1 MNAATTTLPLTL
13 EQIWIYPVK
22 SCAGIRL
29 RTVELLDTGLEWDR
43 TWMVVDAD
51 GEFVSQRELPRAA
64 SRPWASSAC
73 APIW

>member
-29 RTVELLDTGLEWDR
+29 RTVELLDKIG
-43 TWMVVDAD
+43 
-51 GEFVSQRELPRAA
+51 RAHV
-64 SRPWASSAC
+64 
-73 APIW
+73 